1 MSVVAKEVALGDL
14 ERFMLA
20 FRLDPIKKKR
30 MTEAGI
36 IESCLELIE
45 EGMLVVDAD
54 NKLQYKL
61 LEPITGSSGNVIH
74 EDIVFNGRR
83 IRVEDIEKVDRR
95 ANEVEQSREMISALT
110 GVPKGIVS
118 KFSVDDSVYLSTIA
132 RFFMPLQ

>member
-1 MSVVAKEVALGDL
+1 MSVVAKEVALEDL
-14 ERFMLA
+14 ERFMVS

-36 IESCLELIE
+36 IDDCLELIE

-61 LEPITGSSGNVIH
+61 LEQITSESGIVIH
-74 EDIVFNGRR
+74 DIITFNGKR
-83 IRVEDIEKVDRR
+83 IRVSDVEKIDKKADII
-95 ANEVEQSREMISALT
+95 EQTKDMLNALT
-110 GVPKGIVS
+110 GIPKAIIS
-118 KFSVDDSVYLSTIA
+118 KFSVDDSSYLSTIA